1 MTPARILGACER
13 FRNGGARVLVD
24 PLLDN
29 IPVALIV
36 LLPFMALVLK
46 GLYPL
51 SRRYFV
57 EHLLFFVHFHAFFFL
72 ILTLQI
78 LFSRIAGVTFIP
90 QPISVLVVVAAS
102 FYIPVYLYKAM
113 RTVYGQGH
121 ILTFAKYVALAV
133 AYILGASLTMLGVV
147 LFALFSL

>member
-1 MTPARILGACER
+1 
-13 FRNGGARVLVD
+13 
-24 PLLDN
+24 
-29 IPVALIV
+29 V

-78 LFSRIAGVTFIP
+78 LFSRLAGLIHIP
-90 QPISVLVVVAAS
+90 EAISVLVIVAAS

-121 ILTFAKYVALAV
+121 LMTIIKYLGLSV
-133 AYILGASLTMLGVV
+133 AYAIGASFTMMGAL
-147 LFALFSL
+147 LFALVSV

>member
-1 MTPARILGACER
+1 
-13 FRNGGARVLVD
+13 
-24 PLLDN
+24 
-29 IPVALIV
+29 
-36 LLPFMALVLK
+36 MAFVLK

-78 LFSRIAGVTFIP
+78 LFSRLGGLVRIP
-90 QPISVLVVVAAS
+90 EPVIVLVLVAAS

-113 RTVYGQGH
+113 RLVYGQGH
-121 ILTFAKYVALAV
+121 FLTLTKYFALAIT
-133 AYILGASLTMLGVV
+133 YTIGATMTMMGAL
-147 LFALFSL
+147 LFALFSV